1 MAIDRFGIVLVFD
14 NDGYTLITSLHVATT
29 VRLKHATVSESGR
42 LNLLGA
48 IVRFTVK
55 NIL

>member
-1 MAIDRFGIVLVFD
+1 MAIGRFWIVLVFD